1 MPKTNLQQPKAR
13 HDPLHVQITKE
24 TESMKPIKHKEKQ
37 ILQESETV
45 DEKTSKKILKMI
57 REQQNEILEEQEI
70 PAVLK
75 PVKPLKPR
83 KLDVESDEE
92 SETDLQDYEEW
103 NQGGDLEIDTND
115 QELVQKF
122 MNNNNHEKVN
132 ISELILSK
140 IEKTDVKENKLEQ
153 EPSMNPKVIEVYSK
167 VGLLLSR
174 YKSGP
179 LPKTFKII
187 PNLRDW
193 EQILAITN
201 PDSWTPQAT
210 FQATRIFTSNLKS
223 RMAQRFFNILLLE
236 KVREDINTNKKL
248 NYHLYMALKKSLYKP
263 GAFFKGI
270 LLPMLESK
278 NCTLREAAI
287 IASVLVK
294 CSVPVLHSA
303 AALLKIA
310 EMDYTGNNFNRS
322 KFIIYSYIVG

>member
-1 MPKTNLQQPKAR
+1 MG
-13 HDPLHVQITKE
+13 DSE
-24 TESMKPIKHKEKQ
+24 MK
-37 ILQESETV
+37 
-45 DEKTSKKILKMI
+45 
-57 REQQNEILEEQEI
+57 
-70 PAVLK
+70 
-75 PVKPLKPR
+75 
-83 KLDVESDEE
+83 
-92 SETDLQDYEEW
+92 
-103 NQGGDLEIDTND
+103 ND
-115 QELVQKF
+115 QEL
-122 MNNNNHEKVN
+122 EK
-132 ISELILSK
+132 
-140 IEKTDVKENKLEQ
+140 
-153 EPSMNPKVIEVYSK
+153 EPTINPKVIEVYSK

-193 EQILAITN
+193 EQVLGITN
-201 PDSWTPQAT
+201 PDAWTPQAT
-210 FQATRIFTSNLKS
+210 YQATRIFTSNLKS

-236 KVREDINTNKKL
+236 KVRDDINANKKL

-270 LLPMLESK
+270 LLPLLETK

-310 EMDYTGNNFNRS
+310 EMDYSGFFS
-322 KFIIYSYIVG
+322 D